1 MNVLWSYLMVNCP
14 LWHNWC
20 LCLAIGFALM
30 AGLVFTAYLLSEC
43 EKGDEMYNPIKNTFK
58 RLVFLSI
65 VFWVL
70 TMLIPSEKR
79 ITAMILLNES
89 STCEEP
95 YSFVPVSEIADIDS

>member
-20 LCLAIGFALM
+20 LCLAIGFMLIA
-30 AGLVFTAYLLSEC
+30 AIEFAAYLLSEC
-43 EKGDEMYNPIKNTFK
+43 EEGDEMYNRIKNAFK
-58 RLVFLSI
+58 RLVMLSI

-95 YSFVPVSEIADIDS
+95 YNFVPVADVADVGS